1 MADKKVTKSFTQKR
15 SNTNPEETYYFGTD
29 GLLVDMLSGLNLQE
43 QLKIGFVPD
52 NIQIIDDGNSFT
64 VIQTYK
70 YNDIIYSVVS
80 TTTQLTDALLTEFEL
95 QNNAERNVIMTNNYT
110 DIGLAVQQTSTSS
123 VQEATVVTISLYNG
137 IYDPAASQDPISSK
151 ILIIPEVDI

>member
-1 MADKKVTKSFTQKR
+1 MSNKKVTKSFTHKG

-80 TTTQLTDALLTEFEL
+80 TTTQLTDDLLTEL
-95 QNNAERNVIMTNNYT
+95 QNNVDYNVIMTNNYI

-123 VQEATVVTISLYNG
+123 VQEATVVIISLYNG
-137 IYDPAASQDPISSK
+137 IYDPETSQDPISSK